1 MIFILS
7 IVLSS
12 LLCLISSGVL
22 IPDIC
27 QEEDPEGLPVLSLYY
42 LLDPTFPGSLYSLS
56 LFLKWPVLRVF
67 GLLLLVPDQ
76 AAPLLLASCVPI
88 LEVAGLPLPGQD

>member
-27 QEEDPEGLPVLSLYY
+27 QEEDPEGLPVLLLYFFWI
-42 LLDPTFPGSLYSLS
+42 LISLDPSILS
-56 LFLKWPVLRVF
+56 LFLLWPVLCAF
-67 GLLLLVPDQ
+67 ELLLLVPDQ

-88 LEVAGLPLPGQD
+88 LEVAR